1 MLKTNVGNMD
11 RVFRV
16 VLGAALLVAWYLLP
30 GMSYRWVLI
39 VLGVVALATGLM
51 KSCPIYSVLG
61 ISTSPLKKH

>member
-61 ISTSPLKKH
+61 ISTCPLKKH